1 MADAAPLEEAEVKQ
15 FVDKVYIELFDTHA
29 PIEEFFS
36 SLDDDDLE
44 MRFPEETVHGHEGF
58 RRWYER
64 IINTFFDEVH
74 TVKEVEVSIEGD
86 RATVQV
92 LVNWQA
98 HTWTPPAAKS
108 QWLGFDA
115 GQTWV
120 VKRSPAT
127 GQPMIVTYIVNTFD
141 PMQGSSSL

>member
-1 MADAAPLEEAEVKQ
+1 MTDVAALEEAEVKQ
-15 FVDKVYIELFDTHA
+15 FVDKVYLKLFDTHA
-29 PIEEFFS
+29 PVEEFLAY
-36 SLDDDDLE
+36 LDDEDLE
-44 MRFPEETVHGHEGF
+44 MRFPEETVHGHDGF

-74 TVKEVEVSIEGD
+74 TVKEVDVSIQGD

-92 LVNWQA
+92 QVNWQT
-98 HTWTPPAAKS
+98 HTWKPPAAKS

-120 VKRSPAT
+120 VRRSPVT
-127 GQPMIVTYIVNTFD
+127 QEPMIVTYIVDTFV
-141 PMQGSSSL
+141 PMEGSSSL